1 MLIIKLHVQN
11 YLEMEN
17 KQKILNLLGLARRAG
32 KVVAG
37 EEMVLK
43 RLRNHQVDV
52 VIVAVDCSEGT
63 RKKFVNKCQSYQ
75 TPLIMEFTQT
85 ELSIAI
91 GQKRSIIALTDAG
104 FAKKIRSLLVS

>member
-17 KQKILNLLGLARRAG
+17 RQKILNLLGLARRAG

-43 RLRNHQVDV
+43 QLRNHQVAMV
-52 VIVAVDCSEGT
+52 LVANDCSEGT
-63 RKKFVNKCQSYQ
+63 RKKFVDKCQSYQ
-75 TPLIMEFTQT
+75 TPLILEFSQI

-91 GQKRSIIALTDAG
+91 GQKRSIIALTDVG
-104 FAKKIRSLLVS
+104 FTKKIRSLLVC

>member
-1 MLIIKLHVQN
+1 
-11 YLEMEN
+11 MEN

-43 RLRNHQVDV
+43 QLRKQKLALVL
-52 VIVAVDCSEGT
+52 VASDCGLAT
-63 RKKFVNKCQSYQ
+63 RKKITDKCQSYQ
-75 TPLIMEFTQT
+75 VNLCEQFTKI

-91 GQKRSIIALTDAG
+91 GQKRSIIALNDVG
-104 FAKKIRSLLVS
+104 FAKKIQSLLVS